1 MYIVVVRLGGLMLLS
16 GTNAARRSPG
26 FANRQEGLMTK
37 QAAVLDETQT
47 ADAMLRA
54 RARLVVP
61 GGMWGH
67 LNAARLPEGYPQFF
81 ASAEG
86 CRVRDVDGREY
97 IDFMC
102 SWGPVLL
109 GHRHPEIEAAAQA
122 QAALGDCFNGP
133 GEVMV
138 DLAEDF
144 VAMVP
149 HADWAMF
156 QKNGGDAT
164 TACVTIARAGA
175 GRRKV
180 LVARNS
186 YHGSL
191 PWCSPSVAG
200 VTSEDRAHLL
210 QFEYNDV
217 TSLRSAV
224 AEAGNDLAAIL
235 VTAFRHDMGRDLELP
250 TAEFAKAARAACD
263 DTGAALVIDEVRA
276 GLRLDIRGS
285 WEALGVRPDLC
296 AWSKA
301 IANGY
306 ALAAVT
312 GNDRFREAATRVFIT
327 GSFWCGAV
335 AMAAARAT
343 LRIARE
349 TDVPSHISAMGLRL
363 REGVAT
369 LANQHGIA
377 IRQSGPPQMPL
388 ILFEADPEVRK
399 GRAFCSAALRH
410 GAFFHPQHNMFLS
423 SAHRSADI
431 DAALEAASHGFKAVL
446 ELDARI
452 DP

>member
-1 MYIVVVRLGGLMLLS
+1 
-16 GTNAARRSPG
+16 
-26 FANRQEGLMTK
+26 MTK
-37 QAAVLDETQT
+37 HAAALSETQT
-47 ADAMLRA
+47 ADALLRA
-54 RARLVVP
+54 RAQRVVP

-67 LNAARLPEGYPQFF
+67 LNAARLPDGYPQFF

-86 CRVRDVDGREY
+86 CRIRDVNGREY

-109 GHRHPEIEAAAQA
+109 GHRHPEVQAAADA

-144 VAMVP
+144 VGMVP

-156 QKNGGDAT
+156 QKNGSDAT
-164 TACVTIARAGA
+164 TSCVTMARAGT

-180 LVARNS
+180 LVAKGS
-186 YHGSL
+186 YHGAL

-210 QFEYNDV
+210 HFEYNDV
-217 TSLRSAV
+217 ASLNAAV
-224 AEAGNDLAAIL
+224 DEAGKDLAAIL
-235 VTAFRHDMGRDLELP
+235 ITGFRHDMGRDLELP
-250 TAEFAKAARAACD
+250 TREFAAAARAACD
-263 DTGAALVIDEVRA
+263 AADAALILDEVRT
-276 GLRLDIRGS
+276 GLRLDVKGS
-285 WEALGVRPDLC
+285 WESLGVRPDLT

-312 GNDRFREAATRVFIT
+312 GNDRFRDAATKVFVT
-327 GSFWCGAV
+327 GSFWCGTV

-349 TDVPSHISAMGLRL
+349 TDVPGHIRATGLRL
-363 REGVAT
+363 REG
-369 LANQHGIA
+369 LAGLAQREGIA

-388 ILFEADPEVRK
+388 MLFEGDVDVRK
-399 GRAFCSAALRH
+399 GRAFCATALRH

-423 SAHRSADI
+423 SAHQAADI
-431 DAALEAASHGFKAVL
+431 DAALEAASHGFKAVR
-446 ELDARI
+446 ELDARGNR
-452 DP
+452 

>member
-1 MYIVVVRLGGLMLLS
+1 MTTQTSLLS
-16 GTNAARRSPG
+16 ES
-26 FANRQEGLMTK
+26 QS
-37 QAAVLDETQT
+37 

-54 RARLVVP
+54 RARRVVP

-109 GHRHPEIEAAAQA
+109 GHRHAEVEAAARA
-122 QAALGDCFNGP
+122 QADLGDCMNGP

-138 DLAEDF
+138 ELAEDF

-156 QKNGGDAT
+156 QKNGADAT
-164 TACVTIARAGA
+164 TSCVTIARAGT

-180 LVARNS
+180 LVARGS
-186 YHGSL
+186 YHGAL

-200 VTSEDRAHLL
+200 VTAEDRAHLL

-217 TSLRSAV
+217 ASLRAAV
-224 AEAGNDLAAIL
+224 DAAAGDLAAIL
-235 VTAFRHDMGRDLELP
+235 VTAFRHDMSRDLELP
-250 TAEFAKAARAACD
+250 TREFAAAAREACD
-263 DTGAALVIDEVRA
+263 AAGAALIIDEVRA
-276 GLRLDIRGS
+276 GLRLDIAGS
-285 WEALGVRPDLC
+285 WEALGVRPDLT

-312 GNDRFREAATRVFIT
+312 GNDRFREAATKVFVT
-327 GSFWCGAV
+327 GSFWCGTV

-349 TDVPSHISAMGLRL
+349 IDVPTHLRAMGLRL
-363 REGVAT
+363 REGMAT
-369 LANQHGIA
+369 LARQHGIA

-388 ILFEADPEVRK
+388 ILFDDDPEFRK

-423 SAHRSADI
+423 AAHGPAEI
-431 DAALEAASHGFKAVL
+431 DAALEAASHGFKAVNSGRT
-446 ELDARI
+446 A
-452 DP
+452 

>member
-1 MYIVVVRLGGLMLLS
+1 
-16 GTNAARRSPG
+16 
-26 FANRQEGLMTK
+26 MTK
-37 QAAVLDETQT
+37 YAALSSETQT
-47 ADAMLRA
+47 TDAKLRA
-54 RARLVVP
+54 RAERVVP

-81 ASAEG
+81 ASADG
-86 CRVRDVDGREY
+86 CRVRDVDGRGY
-97 IDFMC
+97 VDFMC

-109 GHRHPEIEAAAQA
+109 GHRHPEVQAAAEA
-122 QAALGDCFNGP
+122 QAARGDCFNGP

-138 DLAEDF
+138 ELAEDL

-164 TACVTIARAGA
+164 TACVTIARAGT

-180 LVARNS
+180 LVARGS
-186 YHGSL
+186 YHGAL

-200 VTSEDRAHLL
+200 VTTEDRAHLL
-210 QFEYNDV
+210 HFEYNDV
-217 TSLRSAV
+217 ESLRAAV
-224 AEAGNDLAAIL
+224 DEAGKDLAAIL

-250 TAEFAKAARAACD
+250 TREFADAARAACD
-263 DTGAALVIDEVRA
+263 AADAALIIDEVRT
-276 GLRLDIRGS
+276 GLRLDVRGS
-285 WEALGVRPDLC
+285 WETLGVRPDLC

-306 ALAAVT
+306 ALAAIT
-312 GNDRFREAATRVFIT
+312 GNNRFREAATRVFIT
-327 GSFWCGAV
+327 GSFWCGTV
-335 AMAAARAT
+335 AMAASRAT

-349 TDVPSHISAMGLRL
+349 TDVPGHIRAMGLRL
-363 REGVAT
+363 REGLAL
-369 LANQHGIA
+369 LANESGIA

-388 ILFEADPEVRK
+388 MLFDADPGAGK

-423 SAHRSADI
+423 AAHQAADI
-431 DAALEAASHGFKAVL
+431 DEALEAAAHGFKAVRDL
-446 ELDARI
+446 NSRLKR
-452 DP
+452 

>member
-1 MYIVVVRLGGLMLLS
+1 
-16 GTNAARRSPG
+16 
-26 FANRQEGLMTK
+26 MTQPATVPDK
-37 QAAVLDETQT
+37 TPT
-47 ADAMLRA
+47 ADAALRA
-54 RARLVVP
+54 RAARVVP

-86 CRVRDVDGREY
+86 CRIRDVDGREY

-109 GHRHPEIEAAAQA
+109 GHRHPEVEAAARA
-122 QAALGDCFNGP
+122 QAAKGDCFNGP

-164 TACVTIARAGA
+164 TACVTIARAGTI
-175 GRRKV
+175 RRKV
-180 LVARNS
+180 LVARGA
-186 YHGSL
+186 YHGAL
-191 PWCSPSVAG
+191 PWCSPSLIG
-200 VTSEDRAHLL
+200 VTSEDRAHLV
-210 QFEYNDV
+210 QFDYNDV
-217 TSLRSAV
+217 ASLQA
-224 AEAGNDLAAIL
+224 AAAGAGKDLAAVL

-250 TAEFAKAARAACD
+250 TAEFATAARAICD
-263 DTGAALVIDEVRA
+263 AAGAALIIDEVRA

-285 WEALGVRPDLC
+285 WEALGVRPDLS

-301 IANGY
+301 IANGH

-312 GNDRFREAATRVFIT
+312 GNDKFREAATKVFIT
-327 GSFWCGAV
+327 GSFWCGTV

-349 TDVPSHISAMGLRL
+349 TDVPAHIHAMGLRL
-363 REGVAT
+363 RAG
-369 LANQHGIA
+369 LAALADEHGIA

-388 ILFEADPEVRK
+388 MLFDADPEVRK

-423 SAHRSADI
+423 AAHGPADI
-431 DAALEAASHGFKAVL
+431 DEALEAAKHGFRAVRDL
-446 ELDARI
+446 PRV
-452 DP
+452 

>member
-1 MYIVVVRLGGLMLLS
+1 M
-16 GTNAARRSPG
+16 N
-26 FANRQEGLMTK
+26 K
-37 QAAVLDETQT
+37 QAAATSEKQS

-54 RARLVVP
+54 RAQRVVP

-102 SWGPVLL
+102 SWGPILL
-109 GHRHPEIEAAAQA
+109 GHRHPEVQAAAEA
-122 QAALGDCFNGP
+122 QAAVGDCFNGP

-164 TACVTIARAGA
+164 TACVTIARAGT

-180 LVARNS
+180 LVARGS
-186 YHGSL
+186 YHGAL

-210 QFEYNDV
+210 HFEYNDV
-217 TSLRSAV
+217 ASLRAAV
-224 AEAGNDLAAIL
+224 DEAGKDLAAIL

-250 TAEFAKAARAACD
+250 TKEFALAARAACD
-263 DTGAALVIDEVRA
+263 AADAALIIDEVRA
-276 GLRLDIRGS
+276 GLRLDVRGS
-285 WEALGVRPDLC
+285 WEALGVRPDLS

-312 GNDRFREAATRVFIT
+312 GNDRFRDAATKVFVT
-327 GSFWCGAV
+327 GSFWCGTV

-349 TDVPSHISAMGLRL
+349 TDVPSHIHAMGTRL
-363 REGVAT
+363 REG
-369 LANQHGIA
+369 LARLADSQGIT

-388 ILFEADPEVRK
+388 MLFDDDADVRK
-399 GRAFCSAALRH
+399 GRAFCATALRH

-423 SAHRSADI
+423 SAHRAADI
-431 DAALEAASHGFKAVL
+431 DAALEAASHGFRAVR
-446 ELDARI
+446 ELDARV
-452 DP
+452 DR

>member
-1 MYIVVVRLGGLMLLS
+1 M
-16 GTNAARRSPG
+16 PG
-26 FANRQEGLMTK
+26 EVQS
-37 QAAVLDETQT
+37 
-47 ADAMLRA
+47 ADAKLRA
-54 RARLVVP
+54 RAGRVVP

-86 CRVRDVDGREY
+86 CRIRDVDGREY

-109 GHRHPEIEAAAQA
+109 GHRHPEVQAAAEA
-122 QAALGDCFNGP
+122 QAALGDCLNGP

-164 TACVTIARAGA
+164 TCCVTIARSGT

-180 LVARNS
+180 LVARGS
-186 YHGSL
+186 YHGAL

-200 VTSEDRAHLL
+200 VTSEDRAHLVH
-210 QFEYNDV
+210 FDYNDPA
-217 TSLRSAV
+217 SLNAAV
-224 AEAGNDLAAIL
+224 DAAGNDLAAIL

-250 TAEFAKAARAACD
+250 TKEFAAAVRAACD
-263 DTGAALVIDEVRA
+263 AAGAALILDEVRT
-276 GLRLDIRGS
+276 GLRLDVRGS
-285 WEALGVRPDLC
+285 WESLGVRPDLC

-312 GNDRFREAATRVFIT
+312 GNDRYREAATKVFVT
-327 GSFWCGAV
+327 GSFWCGTV

-349 TDVPSHISAMGLRL
+349 TDVPGHLRAMGLRL
-363 REGVAT
+363 REGLAS
-369 LANQHGIA
+369 LANDNGIS

-388 ILFEADPEVRK
+388 MLFDGDADVAM

-423 SAHRSADI
+423 AAHREADI
-431 DAALEAASHGFKAVL
+431 DAALEAASHGFRAVRAL
-446 ELDARI
+446 GAR
-452 DP
+452 

>member
-1 MYIVVVRLGGLMLLS
+1 MTARTAPLS
-16 GTNAARRSPG
+16 DTP
-26 FANRQEGLMTK
+26 
-37 QAAVLDETQT
+37 T

-54 RARLVVP
+54 RAQRVVP

-81 ASAEG
+81 ASADG

-109 GHRHPEIEAAAQA
+109 GHRHPEVEAAALA
-122 QAALGDCFNGP
+122 QAGNGDCLNGP

-138 DLAEDF
+138 ELAEDF

-164 TACVTIARAGA
+164 TCCVTIARAGT

-180 LVARNS
+180 LVARGS
-186 YHGSL
+186 YHGAL

-210 QFEYNDV
+210 HFEYNDV
-217 TSLRSAV
+217 ASLSAAV
-224 AEAGNDLAAIL
+224 AEAGSDLAAIL

-250 TAEFAKAARAACD
+250 TREFALAARAACD
-263 DTGAALVIDEVRA
+263 ANAAALILDEVRT
-276 GLRLDIRGS
+276 GLRLDVRGS
-285 WEALGVRPDLC
+285 WESLGVRPDLC

-312 GNDRFREAATRVFIT
+312 GNDRFREAASKVFVT

-349 TDVPSHISAMGLRL
+349 TDVPGHIRAMGLRL
-363 REGVAT
+363 RAGLSE
-369 LANQHGIA
+369 LANQNGIE

-388 ILFEADPEVRK
+388 LLFDADPEVKK

-431 DAALEAASHGFKAVL
+431 DQALEAASYGFKAVR
-446 ELDARI
+446 ELDRRF
-452 DP
+452 DR

>member
-1 MYIVVVRLGGLMLLS
+1 M
-16 GTNAARRSPG
+16 A
-26 FANRQEGLMTK
+26 K
-37 QAAVLDETQT
+37 QASVLSETQT

-54 RARLVVP
+54 RAQRVVP

-109 GHRHPEIEAAAQA
+109 GHRHPEVQAAARA
-122 QAALGDCFNGP
+122 QADLGDCLNGP
-133 GEVMV
+133 GEVVV

-144 VAMVP
+144 VAMAP

-156 QKNGGDAT
+156 QKNGADAT
-164 TACVTIARAGA
+164 TSCVTIARAGT
-175 GRRKV
+175 GKRKV
-180 LVARNS
+180 LVARGS
-186 YHGSL
+186 YHGAL

-200 VTSEDRAHLL
+200 VTAEDRAHIL

-217 TSLRSAV
+217 ASLRA
-224 AEAGNDLAAIL
+224 AAAQAGNDLAAIL

-250 TAEFAKAARAACD
+250 TAEFAVAAREACD
-263 DTGAALVIDEVRA
+263 RAGAALIIDEVRA

-285 WEALGVRPDLC
+285 WESLGVRPDLC

-312 GNDRFREAATRVFIT
+312 GNDRFRDAATKVFVT
-327 GSFWCGAV
+327 GSFWCGTV

-349 TDVPSHISAMGLRL
+349 TDVPGHIRAMGLRL
-363 REGVAT
+363 REG
-369 LANQHGIA
+369 LAKLAGQHGIA

-388 ILFEADPEVRK
+388 MLFDADPEVKK

-423 SAHRSADI
+423 AAHGPADI
-431 DAALEAASHGFKAVL
+431 DAALEAASHGFKAVAGL
-446 ELDARI
+446 ARGER
-452 DP
+452 

>member
-1 MYIVVVRLGGLMLLS
+1 MVR
-16 GTNAARRSPG
+16 
-26 FANRQEGLMTK
+26 
-37 QAAVLDETQT
+37 QATVLTESQT
-47 ADAMLRA
+47 ADALLRA
-54 RARLVVP
+54 RAQRVVP

-67 LNAARLPEGYPQFF
+67 LNAARLPEGYPQLF

-109 GHRHPEIEAAAQA
+109 GHRHPDVEAAARA
-122 QAALGDCFNGP
+122 QADLGDCMNGP

-138 DLAEDF
+138 ELAEDF

-156 QKNGGDAT
+156 QKNGADAT
-164 TACVTIARAGA
+164 TSCVTIARAGT
-175 GRRKV
+175 GKRKV
-180 LVARNS
+180 LVARGS
-186 YHGSL
+186 YHGAL

-200 VTSEDRAHLL
+200 VTAEDRAHLVH
-210 QFEYNDV
+210 FEYNDV
-217 TSLRSAV
+217 ASLRAAV
-224 AEAGNDLAAIL
+224 DAAAGDLAAIL
-235 VTAFRHDMGRDLELP
+235 VTAFRHDMSRDLDLP
-250 TAEFAKAARAACD
+250 TREFAAAVREACD
-263 DTGAALVIDEVRA
+263 AAGAALVIDEVRA
-276 GLRLDIRGS
+276 GLRLDIAGS
-285 WEALGVRPDLC
+285 WETLGVRPDLC

-312 GNDRFREAATRVFIT
+312 GNDRFREAATKVFVT
-327 GSFWCGAV
+327 GSFWCGTV

-349 TDVPSHISAMGLRL
+349 TDVPTRLRAMGLRL
-363 REGVAT
+363 REGMAT
-369 LANQHGIA
+369 LARQQGIA

-388 ILFEADPEVRK
+388 ILFDDDPEFRK

-423 SAHRSADI
+423 AAHGPADI
-431 DAALEAASHGFKAVL
+431 DAALEAASRGFKAAAAL
-446 ELDARI
+446 
-452 DP
+452 

>member
-1 MYIVVVRLGGLMLLS
+1 MTNQASLLTES
-16 GTNAARRSPG
+16 
-26 FANRQEGLMTK
+26 
-37 QAAVLDETQT
+37 QT

-54 RARLVVP
+54 RARRVVP

-109 GHRHPEIEAAAQA
+109 GHRHPEVEAAARA
-122 QAALGDCFNGP
+122 QADLGDCMNGP

-149 HADWAMF
+149 HAEWAMF
-156 QKNGGDAT
+156 QKNGADAT
-164 TACVTIARAGA
+164 TSCVTIARAA
-175 GRRKV
+175 TNKRKV
-180 LVARNS
+180 LVARGS
-186 YHGSL
+186 YHGAL

-200 VTSEDRAHLL
+200 VTAEDRAHLL
-210 QFEYNDV
+210 HFEYNDV
-217 TSLRSAV
+217 ASLRTAV
-224 AEAGNDLAAIL
+224 AEAGGDLAAIL
-235 VTAFRHDMGRDLELP
+235 VTAFRHDMGRDLEMP
-250 TAEFAKAARAACD
+250 AAEFAAAARAACD
-263 DTGAALVIDEVRA
+263 EVGAALIIDEVRA
-276 GLRLDIRGS
+276 GLRLDIAGS
-285 WEALGVRPDLC
+285 WEALGVRPDLS

-301 IANGY
+301 IANGH

-312 GNDRFREAATRVFIT
+312 GNDRFRDAATKVFVT

-343 LRIARE
+343 LKVARE
-349 TDVPSHISAMGLRL
+349 SDVPGHLHAMGMRL
-363 REGVAT
+363 RDGMAK
-369 LANQHGIA
+369 LAGRHGIA

-388 ILFEADPEVRK
+388 ILFDADPELRK
-399 GRAFCSAALRH
+399 GRAFCAAALRH

-423 SAHRSADI
+423 AAHGPADI
-431 DAALEAASHGFKAVL
+431 DAALEAASHGFAAVAAL
-446 ELDARI
+446 KRPAG
-452 DP
+452 P

>member
-1 MYIVVVRLGGLMLLS
+1 M
-16 GTNAARRSPG
+16 N
-26 FANRQEGLMTK
+26 K
-37 QAAVLDETQT
+37 QAAAVSEKQS

-54 RARLVVP
+54 RAQRVVP

-109 GHRHPEIEAAAQA
+109 GHRHPEVQAAADA
-122 QAALGDCFNGP
+122 QAAQGDCFNGP
-133 GEVMV
+133 GEVMI

-164 TACVTIARAGA
+164 TACVTIARAGT

-180 LVARNS
+180 LVARGS
-186 YHGSL
+186 YHGAL

-210 QFEYNDV
+210 HFEYNDV
-217 TSLRSAV
+217 ASLRAAV
-224 AEAGNDLAAIL
+224 DEAGKDLAAII

-250 TAEFAKAARAACD
+250 AKEFALAARAACD
-263 DTGAALVIDEVRA
+263 AADAALIIDEVRA

-285 WEALGVRPDLC
+285 WEALGVRPDLS

-312 GNDRFREAATRVFIT
+312 GNDRFRDAATKVFVT
-327 GSFWCGAV
+327 GSFWCGTV

-349 TDVPSHISAMGLRL
+349 TDLPGHIHAMGMRL
-363 REGVAT
+363 REG
-369 LANQHGIA
+369 LARLADREGIA

-388 ILFEADPEVRK
+388 MLFDDDADVRK
-399 GRAFCSAALRH
+399 GRAFCATALRH

-423 SAHRSADI
+423 SAHRAADI
-431 DAALEAASHGFKAVL
+431 DAALEAASHGFKAVR
-446 ELDARI
+446 ELDARVNR
-452 DP
+452 

>member
-1 MYIVVVRLGGLMLLS
+1 MI
-16 GTNAARRSPG
+16 
-26 FANRQEGLMTK
+26 K
-37 QAAVLDETQT
+37 QASVLGESQSV
-47 ADAMLRA
+47 DAMLRA
-54 RARLVVP
+54 RARRVVP

-81 ASAEG
+81 ASADG

-97 IDFMC
+97 VDFMC

-109 GHRHPEIEAAAQA
+109 GHRHAEVEAAARA
-122 QAALGDCFNGP
+122 QADLGDCLNGP

-138 DLAEDF
+138 ELAEDF

-156 QKNGGDAT
+156 QKNGADAT
-164 TACVTIARAGA
+164 TSCVTIARAAA

-180 LVARNS
+180 LVARGS
-186 YHGSL
+186 YHGAL

-200 VTSEDRAHLL
+200 VTAEDRAHLL
-210 QFEYNDV
+210 HFEYNDV
-217 TSLRSAV
+217 ASLRAAV
-224 AEAGNDLAAIL
+224 DQAGGDLAAIL

-250 TAEFAKAARAACD
+250 TTEFAACARSACD
-263 DTGAALVIDEVRA
+263 ATGAALIIDEVRA

-285 WEALGVRPDLC
+285 WEVLGVRPDLS

-301 IANGY
+301 IANGH

-312 GNDRFREAATRVFIT
+312 GNDRFREAATKVFVT

-349 TDVPSHISAMGLRL
+349 TDVPARIHAMGSRL
-363 REGVAT
+363 REGIAK
-369 LANQHGIA
+369 LADQHGMA

-388 ILFEADPEVRK
+388 ILFDADPDVRK

-423 SAHRSADI
+423 AAHGPGDI
-431 DAALEAASHGFKAVL
+431 DAALEAAAHGFAAVASL
-446 ELDARI
+446 RARSTS
-452 DP
+452 

>member
-1 MYIVVVRLGGLMLLS
+1 MTQRCVKADPCRLLPDKEEAAM
-16 GTNAARRSPG
+16 TNHTALVS
-26 FANRQEGLMTK
+26 
-37 QAAVLDETQT
+37 ETLT
-47 ADAMLRA
+47 MDAILRA
-54 RARLVVP
+54 RAARVVP

-81 ASAEG
+81 ASGEG

-97 IDFMC
+97 VDFMC

-109 GHRHPEIEAAAQA
+109 GHRHPEVQAAAAAQA
-122 QAALGDCFNGP
+122 ASGDCLNGP

-138 DLAEDF
+138 ELAEDL

-164 TACVTIARAGA
+164 TGCVTIARAGT

-180 LVARNS
+180 LVARGS
-186 YHGSL
+186 YHGAL

-200 VTSEDRAHLL
+200 VTAEDRAHLL
-210 QFEYNDV
+210 HFEYNDV
-217 TSLRSAV
+217 ESLQAAV
-224 AEAGNDLAAIL
+224 NESGRDLAAIL

-250 TAEFAKAARAACD
+250 TREFAHAARAACD
-263 DTGAALVIDEVRA
+263 AADAALIIDEVRT

-285 WEALGVRPDLC
+285 WEPLGVRPDLC

-306 ALAAVT
+306 ALAAIT
-312 GNDRFREAATRVFIT
+312 GNDRFREAATKVFIT
-327 GSFWCGAV
+327 GSFWCGTV
-335 AMAAARAT
+335 AMAASRAT

-349 TDVPSHISAMGLRL
+349 TDVPGHVRAMGLRL
-363 REGVAT
+363 REGLAS
-369 LANQHGIA
+369 LANENDIA

-388 ILFEADPEVRK
+388 MLFDADPDVSK
-399 GRAFCSAALRH
+399 GRTFCSAALRH

-423 SAHRSADI
+423 AAHQAADI
-431 DAALEAASHGFKAVL
+431 DEALEAAAHGFKAVRDL
-446 ELDARI
+446 NSR
-452 DP
+452 PTR

>member
-1 MYIVVVRLGGLMLLS
+1 MS
-16 GTNAARRSPG
+16 GHAP
-26 FANRQEGLMTK
+26 
-37 QAAVLDETQT
+37 VLTESQT
-47 ADAMLRA
+47 ADALLRA
-54 RARLVVP
+54 RARRVVP

-81 ASAEG
+81 ASADG

-109 GHRHPEIEAAAQA
+109 GHRHPEVEAAARA
-122 QAALGDCFNGP
+122 QADRGDCFNGP

-149 HADWAMF
+149 HADWTMF
-156 QKNGGDAT
+156 QKNGADAT
-164 TACVTIARAGA
+164 TSCVTIARAGT

-180 LVARNS
+180 LVARGS
-186 YHGSL
+186 YHGAL

-200 VTSEDRAHLL
+200 VTAEDRAHLL
-210 QFEYNDV
+210 HFEYNDV
-217 TSLRSAV
+217 ASLHAAV
-224 AEAGNDLAAIL
+224 EQAGNDLAAIL
-235 VTAFRHDMGRDLELP
+235 VTAFRHDMGRDLEMP
-250 TAEFAKAARAACD
+250 TKEFAAAARKACD
-263 DTGAALVIDEVRA
+263 AAGAALIIDEVRA

-301 IANGY
+301 IANGH

-312 GNDRFREAATRVFIT
+312 GTDGFREAASKIFVT
-327 GSFWCGAV
+327 GSFWCGTV

-343 LRIARE
+343 LKVARE
-349 TDVPSHISAMGLRL
+349 TDVPGHIQAMGIRL
-363 REGVAT
+363 RKGLAT
-369 LANQHGIA
+369 LADRHGIA

-388 ILFEADPEVRK
+388 MLFDDDPEVRK

-423 SAHRSADI
+423 AAHGAADI
-431 DAALEAASHGFKAVL
+431 DAALEAASRGFRAVL
-446 ELDARI
+446 ELDARAK
-452 DP
+452 

>member
-1 MYIVVVRLGGLMLLS
+1 
-16 GTNAARRSPG
+16 
-26 FANRQEGLMTK
+26 MTK
-37 QAAVLDETQT
+37 HAMPGEVGN
-47 ADAMLRA
+47 ADARLRA
-54 RARLVVP
+54 RASRVVP

-86 CRVRDVDGREY
+86 CRIRDVDGREY

-109 GHRHPEIEAAAQA
+109 GHRHPEVQAAAEA
-122 QAALGDCFNGP
+122 QAALGDCLNGP

-138 DLAEDF
+138 NLAEDF

-164 TACVTIARAGA
+164 TCCVTIARSGT

-180 LVARNS
+180 LVARGS
-186 YHGSL
+186 YHGAL

-200 VTSEDRAHLL
+200 VTSEDRAHLVH
-210 QFEYNDV
+210 FDYNDV
-217 TSLRSAV
+217 ASLNAAV
-224 AEAGNDLAAIL
+224 DAAGKDLAAIL

-250 TAEFAKAARAACD
+250 TKEFASAARSACD
-263 DTGAALVIDEVRA
+263 AAGAALILDEVRT
-276 GLRLDIRGS
+276 GLRLDVSGS
-285 WEALGVRPDLC
+285 WDSLGVRPDLC

-312 GNDRFREAATRVFIT
+312 GNDRYREAATKVFVT
-327 GSFWCGAV
+327 GSFWCGTV

-343 LRIARE
+343 LRIARD
-349 TDVPSHISAMGLRL
+349 TDVPGHLRAMGLRL
-363 REGVAT
+363 REGLAS
-369 LANQHGIA
+369 LANENGIA

-388 ILFEADPEVRK
+388 MLFDGDADVAM

-423 SAHRSADI
+423 AAHREADI
-431 DAALEAASHGFKAVL
+431 DAALEAASHGFKAVRAL
-446 ELDARI
+446 GAR
-452 DP
+452 

>member
-1 MYIVVVRLGGLMLLS
+1 
-16 GTNAARRSPG
+16 
-26 FANRQEGLMTK
+26 
-37 QAAVLDETQT
+37 
-47 ADAMLRA
+47 
-54 RARLVVP
+54 
-61 GGMWGH
+61 MWGH

-81 ASAEG
+81 ASADG

-97 IDFMC
+97 VDFMC

-109 GHRHPEIEAAAQA
+109 GHRHAEVEAAARA
-122 QAALGDCFNGP
+122 QADLGDCLNGP

-138 DLAEDF
+138 ELAEDF

-156 QKNGGDAT
+156 QKNGADAT
-164 TACVTIARAGA
+164 TSCVTIARAAA

-180 LVARNS
+180 LVARGS
-186 YHGSL
+186 YHGAL

-200 VTSEDRAHLL
+200 VTAEDRAHLL
-210 QFEYNDV
+210 HFEYNDV
-217 TSLRSAV
+217 ASLRAAV
-224 AEAGNDLAAIL
+224 DQAGNDLAAIL

-250 TAEFAKAARAACD
+250 TTEFAACARSACD
-263 DTGAALVIDEVRA
+263 ATGAALIIDEVRA
-276 GLRLDIRGS
+276 GLRLDISGS
-285 WEALGVRPDLC
+285 WEPLGVRPDLS

-301 IANGY
+301 IANGH

-312 GNDRFREAATRVFIT
+312 GNDRFREAATKVFVT

-349 TDVPSHISAMGLRL
+349 TDVPARIHAMGSRL
-363 REGVAT
+363 REGIAK
-369 LANQHGIA
+369 LADQYGMA

-388 ILFEADPEVRK
+388 ILFDADPDVRK

-423 SAHRSADI
+423 AAHGPGDI
-431 DAALEAASHGFKAVL
+431 DAALEAVAHGFAAVASL
-446 ELDARI
+446 RARSTS
-452 DP
+452 

>member
-1 MYIVVVRLGGLMLLS
+1 MANQASVLS
-16 GTNAARRSPG
+16 ES
-26 FANRQEGLMTK
+26 
-37 QAAVLDETQT
+37 QT

-54 RARLVVP
+54 RARRVVP

-81 ASAEG
+81 ASADG

-109 GHRHPEIEAAAQA
+109 GHRHAEVEAAARA
-122 QAALGDCFNGP
+122 QADRGDCMNGP

-138 DLAEDF
+138 ELAEDF
-144 VAMVP
+144 VAMLP

-156 QKNGGDAT
+156 QKNGADAT
-164 TACVTIARAGA
+164 TSCVTVARAGT

-180 LVARNS
+180 LVARGS
-186 YHGSL
+186 YHGAL

-200 VTSEDRAHLL
+200 ITAEDRAHLL
-210 QFEYNDV
+210 HFEYNDV
-217 TSLRSAV
+217 AILRAAA
-224 AEAGNDLAAIL
+224 AEAGSDLAATL

-250 TAEFAKAARAACD
+250 TKEFAAAARQACD
-263 DTGAALVIDEVRA
+263 DAGAALIIDEVRA
-276 GLRLDIRGS
+276 GLRLDIAGS

-301 IANGY
+301 IANGH

-312 GNDRFREAATRVFIT
+312 GNDRFREAATKVFVT

-349 TDVPSHISAMGLRL
+349 TAVPTKLHTMGLRL

-369 LANQHGIA
+369 LARQHGIA

-388 ILFEADPEVRK
+388 ILFDADPEFRK

-423 SAHRSADI
+423 AAHGPADI
-431 DAALEAASHGFKAVL
+431 DAAPEAASYGFAAVAALKAG
-446 ELDARI
+446 DG
-452 DP
+452 P